1 MPRESLPVADFRPDL
16 VRWRQL
22 VSPAW
27 LAALVAGAQ
36 PEAAP
41 AAGWRLFEVAC
52 GGEAAFAQAHIPGAS
67 YLDSC
72 QFEQKPLWNKVADDA
87 LLALLLAS
95 GVRHDTSV
103 ILYGR
108 NMLAAARVAHLM
120 LYAGVRDVRLL
131 DGGFALWQAGGYRC
145 VAGEGAPVQPVM
157 DFGGV
162 FPAHPEYL
170 ICTAQARALLAA
182 PDGALA
188 SIRTEAEFLGKES
201 GYSYI
206 SAKGD
211 IPGARW
217 GRAGEDGDVNSMSA
231 YQYAGWPHASGGRD
245 LRAVGRNRHR
255 AHGTHG
261 VLLRHRL
268 ARVAGILLCLAD
280 GLAPYQRLRRWLVRV
295 ERRRSQSGA
304 VSQLTY
310 LTWLAMK

>member
-1 MPRESLPVADFRPDL
+1 MPRESLPVDDFRPDL

-27 LAALVAGAQ
+27 LAALVTGAQ
-36 PEAAP
+36 PQAAP

-52 GGEAAFAQAHIPGAS
+52 GGEAAFAQAHIPGAA

-72 QFEQKPLWNKVADDA
+72 RFEQPPLWNKVADAA

-95 GVRHDTSV
+95 GVRHDTTV

-108 NMLAAARVAHLM
+108 NPLAAARVAHLM

-131 DGGFALWQAGGYRC
+131 DGGFALWQAAGYPC
-145 VAGEGAPVQPVM
+145 AAGMGAAWPPVA
-157 DFGGV
+157 DFGRI

-182 PDGALA
+182 PDGVLA

-231 YQYAGWPHASGGRD
+231 YQ
-245 LRAVGRNRHR
+245 
-255 AHGTHG
+255 
-261 VLLRHRL
+261 
-268 ARVAGILLCLAD
+268 LAD
-280 GLAPYQRLRRWLVRV
+280 GRMRPAAEICAQWAASGIVPEARTAFYCGTGWRASLAFFYAWLMGWSRISVYDGGWC
-295 ERRRSQSGA
+295 EWSGDA
-304 VSQLTY
+304 ANPVLCR
-310 LTWLAMK
+310 A

>member
-95 GVRHDTSV
+95 GVRHDTAV

-131 DGGFALWQAGGYRC
+131 DGGFALWQACGYRC
-145 VAGEGAPVQPVM
+145 VAGEGAPVQAVR

-231 YQYAGWPHASGGRD
+231 YQHADGRMRAAAEICAQWAETGIVPSARTAFYCGTGWRASLAFFYAWLMGWPRISVYDGGWCEWSGD
-245 LRAVGRNRHR
+245 AANPVLCRA
-255 AHGTHG
+255 
-261 VLLRHRL
+261 
-268 ARVAGILLCLAD
+268 
-280 GLAPYQRLRRWLVRV
+280 
-295 ERRRSQSGA
+295 
-304 VSQLTY
+304 
-310 LTWLAMK
+310 